1 MPCFLHDVAIFL
13 LDRQMFNAAN
23 FLFVC
28 DAEIV
33 SEQQDVSE
41 ITIKKAFASTEE
53 GFLSLVKKQW
63 LSKPHMASVGSC
75 CLVGV
80 ICNGLLYIA
89 NAGDSRVVLGR
100 AERGTREV
108 TALQLSTEHN
118 ANIETVRNELR
129 CLHPND
135 SQIVVQKHKVWR
147 VKGII
152 QVISLHFLFYTS
164 D

>member
-13 LDRQMFNAAN
+13 LDRQMFNSAN

-152 QVISLHFLFYTS
+152 QVISLHFLFYTP